1 MAFHNH
7 ERPHSALGGSTPA
20 LAYGMVGKGI
30 HLNQALKLTQETAP
44 PLGAV
49 VACAAIPLQESP

>member
-1 MAFHNH
+1 MPA
-7 ERPHSALGGSTPA
+7 EACRLGDRRHWELEGIDNG
-20 LAYGMVGKGI
+20 GM
-30 HLNQALKLTQETAP
+30 HLSQALKLTQETDP